1 MALSARVSAC
11 SRPGPDPNGGVIP
24 SGGATRNLLILFF
37 DRDNR
42 EFLRGGITMADYVR
56 PMDLLQEVVELAK
69 KKSELSI
76 RDMLIR
82 GILAGAFLGY
92 ATSLVFVVL
101 SQGLPPIVGAIL
113 FPVGFVILVLLGLE
127 LVTGNFALLP
137 AGVMAGKVRMTKL
150 LRNLAWVYLGNLIGS
165 LLFAGLFY
173 LAITNWGTGN
183 GGAVAD
189 LLKQA
194 AQKKTLAYV
203 ALGSAGWGTALV
215 KAVLCNWMV
224 TIGAVL
230 AMSSKSTVGKIA
242 AMWLPI
248 MTFFALGFEHSVV
261 NMFLIPSGMM
271 LGAPISIAQALLW
284 NLLPVTLGNLLAGSL
299 LTGMALYATYPA
311 ASSPVVGRVQV
322 IATAQDDQQTAFATT
337 GSLR

>member
-1 MALSARVSAC
+1 M
-11 SRPGPDPNGGVIP
+11 
-24 SGGATRNLLILFF
+24 T
-37 DRDNR
+37 
-42 EFLRGGITMADYVR
+42 DYVG
-56 PMDLLQEVVELAK
+56 PKELLQEAVQLAK
-69 KKSELSI
+69 RKSELTV

-101 SQGLPPIVGAIL
+101 SQGLAPIVGAIL

-137 AGVMAGKVRMTKL
+137 AGAMAGTVRFTKL
-150 LRNLAWVYLGNLIGS
+150 LRNWGWVYLGNLIGS
-165 LLFAGLFY
+165 LLYAALFFV
-173 LAITNWGTGN
+173 AITNWHTGN

-194 AQKKTLAYV
+194 AQKKTLAYM
-203 ALGSAGWGTALV
+203 ALGPSGWGTALV
-215 KAVLCNWMV
+215 KAILCNWMV

-271 LGAPISIAQALLW
+271 LGAPISVGQALLW
-284 NLLPVTLGNLLAGSL
+284 NLLPVTLGNMVAGTL

-311 ASSPVVGRVQV
+311 QAVSAASMANVLPTEQNE
-322 IATAQDDQQTAFATT
+322 QQAAFAAAA
-337 GSLR
+337 GVQ

>member
-1 MALSARVSAC
+1 M
-11 SRPGPDPNGGVIP
+11 
-24 SGGATRNLLILFF
+24 T
-37 DRDNR
+37 
-42 EFLRGGITMADYVR
+42 DYVA
-56 PMDLLQEVVELAK
+56 PKELMQEAVQLAK
-69 KKSELSI
+69 RKSDLPV

-113 FPVGFVILVLLGLE
+113 FPVGFVILVLLGFE

-137 AGVMAGKVRMTKL
+137 AGVMAGSVRFTRL
-150 LRNLAWVYLGNLIGS
+150 LRNWGWVYLGNMIGS
-165 LLFAGLFY
+165 LLYAGLFY
-173 LAITNWGTGN
+173 LAITNWRTGN

-194 AQKKTLAYV
+194 AQKKTLAYM
-203 ALGSAGWGTALV
+203 ALGPSGWGTALV

-230 AMSSKSTVGKIA
+230 AMASKSTVGKIA

-271 LGAPISIAQALLW
+271 LGAPISVGQSLLW
-284 NLLPVTLGNLLAGSL
+284 NLLPVTLGNIIAGSL
-299 LTGMALYATYPA
+299 LTGIALYATYPTA
-311 ASSPVVGRVQV
+311 AAPAATQVQV
-322 IATAQDDQQTAFATT
+322 LPAEQSEQQAAFATAV
-337 GSLR
+337 GVQ

>member
-1 MALSARVSAC
+1 M
-11 SRPGPDPNGGVIP
+11 
-24 SGGATRNLLILFF
+24 T
-37 DRDNR
+37 
-42 EFLRGGITMADYVR
+42 DYVSPKELMQEAVQLAMR
-56 PMDLLQEVVELAK
+56 KSDLPV
-69 KKSELSI
+69 

-92 ATSLVFVVL
+92 ATSLVFIVL

-113 FPVGFVILVLLGLE
+113 FPVGFVMLVLLGLE

-137 AGVMAGKVRMTKL
+137 AGVMAGTVRVTKL
-150 LRNLAWVYLGNLIGS
+150 LRSWSWVCLGNLIGS
-165 LLFAGLFY
+165 VLYAALFY
-173 LAITNWGTGN
+173 LVITNWRTGN

-194 AQKKTLAYV
+194 AQKKTLAYA
-203 ALGSAGWGTALV
+203 ALGYSGWGTALV

-230 AMSSKSTVGKIA
+230 ALASKSTVGKIA

-271 LGAPISIAQALLW
+271 LGASISVGQALFW
-284 NLLPVTLGNLLAGSL
+284 NLLPVTLGNLFAGTF
-299 LTGMALYATYPA
+299 LTGMALYATYPTETA
-311 ASSPVVGRVQV
+311 PAVSQAVVQ
-322 IATAQDDQQTAFATT
+322 APAQSEQQTAFAAAA
-337 GSLR
+337 SLH

>member
-1 MALSARVSAC
+1 M
-11 SRPGPDPNGGVIP
+11 
-24 SGGATRNLLILFF
+24 T
-37 DRDNR
+37 
-42 EFLRGGITMADYVR
+42 DYVG
-56 PMDLLQEVVELAK
+56 PKELVQEAVQLAK
-69 KKSELSI
+69 RKSELTV

-101 SQGLPPIVGAIL
+101 SQGLAPIVGAIL

-137 AGVMAGKVRMTKL
+137 AGAMAGTVRFTKL
-150 LRNLAWVYLGNLIGS
+150 LRNWGWVYLGNLIGS
-165 LLFAGLFY
+165 LLYAALFFV
-173 LAITNWGTGN
+173 AITNWHTGN

-194 AQKKTLAYV
+194 TQKKTLAYM
-203 ALGSAGWGTALV
+203 ALGPSGWGTALV
-215 KAVLCNWMV
+215 KAILCNWMV

-271 LGAPISIAQALLW
+271 LGAPISVGQALLW
-284 NLLPVTLGNLLAGSL
+284 NLLPVTLGNMVAGTL
-299 LTGMALYATYPA
+299 LTGMALYATYPTQA
-311 ASSPVVGRVQV
+311 VPTASMANVLPTEQNERQ
-322 IATAQDDQQTAFATT
+322 AAFAAAA
-337 GSLR
+337 GVQ

>member
-1 MALSARVSAC
+1 M
-11 SRPGPDPNGGVIP
+11 
-24 SGGATRNLLILFF
+24 T
-37 DRDNR
+37 
-42 EFLRGGITMADYVR
+42 DYVS
-56 PMDLLQEVVELAK
+56 PKELLQEAVQLAK
-69 KKSELSI
+69 RKSELSV

-92 ATSLVFVVL
+92 ATSLTIIVT

-113 FPVGFVILVLLGLE
+113 FPVGFVMLVLLGLE

-137 AGVMAGKVRMTKL
+137 AGVMGGTVRVTKL
-150 LRNLAWVYLGNLIGS
+150 LRNWGWVYLGNLIGS
-165 LLFAGLFY
+165 VLYAALFY
-173 LAITNWGTGN
+173 LAITNWRTGN

-203 ALGSAGWGTALV
+203 ALGYSGWATALV

-224 TIGAVL
+224 TIGAML
-230 AMSSKSTVGKIA
+230 ALASRSTVGKIA

-261 NMFLIPSGMM
+261 NMFLIPSGML
-271 LGAPISIAQALLW
+271 LGAPISISQALLW
-284 NLLPVTLGNLLAGSL
+284 NLLPVTLGNLVAGTL
-299 LTGMALYATYPA
+299 LTGMAFYATYPTQA
-311 ASSPVVGRVQV
+311 APATSKAEMLPAEQNEQAPAFSAAAGVQ
-322 IATAQDDQQTAFATT
+322 
-337 GSLR
+337 

>member
-1 MALSARVSAC
+1 
-11 SRPGPDPNGGVIP
+11 
-24 SGGATRNLLILFF
+24 
-37 DRDNR
+37 
-42 EFLRGGITMADYVR
+42 MADYVR
-56 PMDLLQEVVELAK
+56 PMELLQEAVELAK

-92 ATSLVFVVL
+92 ATALVFVVL
-101 SQGLPPIVGAIL
+101 SQGLAPIVGAIL

-137 AGVMAGKVRMTKL
+137 AGVMAGKVRVSKL
-150 LRNLAWVYLGNLIGS
+150 LRNWAWVYLGNLIGS
-165 LLFAGLFY
+165 LLFAALFY
-173 LAITNWGTGN
+173 VAITNWRTGN
-183 GGAVAD
+183 GGVVAD

-203 ALGSAGWGTALV
+203 ALGTSGWGTALV

-224 TIGAVL
+224 TIGAIL
-230 AMSSKSTVGKIA
+230 ALVSRSTVGKIA

-261 NMFLIPSGMM
+261 NMFIIPSGMM
-271 LGAPISIAQALLW
+271 LGAPISIPQALLW
-284 NLLPVTLGNLLAGSL
+284 NLLPVTIGNILAGAL
-299 LTGMALYATYPA
+299 FTGMALYATYPTKA
-311 ASSPVVGRVQV
+311 EPVSIQVQV
-322 IATAQDDQQTAFATT
+322 LPEQKSEPEAAFAQAA
-337 GSLR
+337 GAQ

>member
-1 MALSARVSAC
+1 MK
-11 SRPGPDPNGGVIP
+11 
-24 SGGATRNLLILFF
+24 
-37 DRDNR
+37 
-42 EFLRGGITMADYVR
+42 MADYVR
-56 PMDLLQEVVELAK
+56 PMDVVQEAVELAK

-92 ATSLVFVVL
+92 ATSLVFVIL

-137 AGVMAGKVRMTKL
+137 AGVMAGKIRITKL
-150 LRNLAWVYLGNLIGS
+150 LRNWAWVYLGNLIGS
-165 LLFAGLFY
+165 LLYAVLFY
-173 LAITNWGTGN
+173 IAITNWRTGN
-183 GGAVAD
+183 GGAIAD

-194 AQKKTLAYV
+194 AQKKTLAYM
-203 ALGSAGWGTALV
+203 ALGSSGWATAMV

-230 AMSSKSTVGKIA
+230 ALVSRSTVGKIA

-271 LGAPISIAQALLW
+271 LGAPISLGQALLW
-284 NLLPVTLGNLLAGSL
+284 NLLPVTLGNIVAGTM
-299 LTGMALYATYPA
+299 LTGMSLYATYPTQTAA
-311 ASSPVVGRVQV
+311 ASTPEVLPTEQNEQP
-322 IATAQDDQQTAFATT
+322 AAFAAA
-337 GSLR
+337 GLQ

>member
-1 MALSARVSAC
+1 M
-11 SRPGPDPNGGVIP
+11 
-24 SGGATRNLLILFF
+24 
-37 DRDNR
+37 
-42 EFLRGGITMADYVR
+42 E
-56 PMDLLQEVVELAK
+56 LLQEAVELAK

-165 LLFAGLFY
+165 LLYAGLFY
-173 LAITNWGTGN
+173 LAITNWRTGN

-194 AQKKTLAYV
+194 AQKKTLAYM
-203 ALGSAGWGTALV
+203 ALGPSGWGTALV

-284 NLLPVTLGNLLAGSL
+284 NLLPVTLGNLFAGTL
-299 LTGMALYATYPA
+299 LTGMALYATYPTQTAPA
-311 ASSPVVGRVQV
+311 ASKAEVLPTEQNE
-322 IATAQDDQQTAFATT
+322 QQGAFAAAA
-337 GSLR
+337 GVQ